1 MNKPSNQIFR
11 KITPHIEET
20 SHYQNKQTLLHPIT
34 YRNIQQNQY
43 HSNIKTNNVYNN
55 NNNTNTHRFNSTG
68 RTISPANVKLTP
80 TKADKTHFQ
89 TKYIKRL
96 NTIEY
101 NKDNVSY
108 CNRART
114 PDKKGN
120 VCGYKGKQ
128 VIRTPDRG
136 CYHNRKGSQ
145 ITHTIYKRTI
155 GGVMSTITN
164 THNNSNNNNNNV
176 TTYVNNKN
184 IRTNTNSNSLKR
196 KLSATLGS
204 NNGTNNYYN
213 NNSKPKSTSTY
224 KLKTPN
230 NKYNTIKRFPSS
242 SSATTN
248 TNTTTTVTTRHKSKT
263 NNHTI
268 TTKPSYT
275 TNKPPSIKHNP
286 IPKQQKTTSSK
297 PHNNHYHFPIQ
308 QDEIFQ
314 SFGNFNPNHYP
325 RKLNFNDNNLPDQ
338 PTSNAINLEFNELDQ
353 FSPPYM
359 AEQLNINISELK
371 KQTNPS
377 TSNLPNSHTTY
388 TNNIEFSKR
397 KQTPSQTIDS
407 FLTNNLPIKKY
418 STIDNLNELYN
429 NMFYK

>member
-20 SHYQNKQTLLHPIT
+20 SHYQNKQTSLYPIT

-43 HSNIKTNNVYNN
+43 HSHIKTNNVYNN
-55 NNNTNTHRFNSTG
+55 NNHTNQHRFNSTG

-101 NKDNVSY
+101 NKDNASY
-108 CNRART
+108 YNRART
-114 PDKKGN
+114 PDKKGS
-120 VCGYKGKQ
+120 VCDYKGKQ
-128 VIRTPDRG
+128 IIRTPDRG
-136 CYHNRKGSQ
+136 CYHNRRNSQ
-145 ITHTIYKRTI
+145 INHTIYKRSCT

-164 THNNSNNNNNNV
+164 THNNSNTNNA
-176 TTYVNNKN
+176 TTYVNHKN

-213 NNSKPKSTSTY
+213 DNCKTKSTSTY

-230 NKYNTIKRFPSS
+230 NKHNTIKRFPSS
-242 SSATTN
+242 SSANTTN
-248 TNTTTTVTTRHKSKT
+248 TTTTRHKSKT

-268 TTKPSYT
+268 STKPSFT
-275 TNKPPSIKHNP
+275 SKPPSIKHNP

-297 PHNNHYHFPIQ
+297 PHHYHNSIFPLQ

-325 RKLNFNDNNLPDQ
+325 RKLNFNDNTLPDP

-359 AEQLNINISELK
+359 AEQLNININELK

-388 TNNIEFSKR
+388 TNNIELSKR
-397 KQTPSQTIDS
+397 KQTPSQAIDS
-407 FLTNNLPIKKY
+407 FLTKNVPIKKY

-429 NMFYK
+429 NMCYK